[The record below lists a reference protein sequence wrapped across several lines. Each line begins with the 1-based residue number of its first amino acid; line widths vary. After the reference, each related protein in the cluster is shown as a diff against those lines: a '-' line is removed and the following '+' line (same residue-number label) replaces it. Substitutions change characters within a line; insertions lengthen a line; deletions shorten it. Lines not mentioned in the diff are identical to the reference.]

1 MTDNVVQLQ
10 NRTDSVS
17 LATYVERARTLAP
30 ALKERAADT
39 EELRRLPPETEQDL
53 HEAGL
58 FRMLQ
63 PRRVGGPEFDYV
75 ALIDIAEEL
84 AKGDAAVAWNVT
96 NLGSHHWML
105 GMFPHEAQ
113 DAIWNTDKDAL
124 IASSFIFP
132 CGKAKRVEGGYQL
145 SGRWPFSSG
154 VDPSTWNML
163 AGMVPDE
170 NEKDPAE
177 HRIFLLPK
185 QDYEIIDTWFTTGLK
200 GTGSKDVTV
209 KDVFVPGHMTLAVKN
224 VAGGPTPGSDVNEG
238 PLFRLPVF
246 ALFPFVLS
254 GCALGNA
261 QGCLDDY
268 VESTRSRASK
278 YNQAKLADFQ
288 SIQIKIAEA
297 GAKIDAARRIM
308 RSICM
313 EAMEDA
319 RANRVPD
326 LLTKTKYR
334 RDGAYSVGLCTEAVD
349 LLFAASGAGGL
360 YSKGHL
366 QRQFREAHAIAA
378 HIAFSFDA
386 AGANNGRVELGL
398 PSDNPTL

>member
-1 MTDNVVQLQ
+1 MDNVVKLQ
-10 NRTDSVS
+10 STSETTS
-17 LATYVERARTLAP
+17 LQDYVERARTLAP
-30 ALKERAADT
+30 VFKERAADT
-39 EELRRLPPETEQDL
+39 EELRRLPPQTEQDL

-58 FRMLQ
+58 FRILQ
-63 PRRVGGPEFDYV
+63 PARVGGAELDYV

-96 NLGSHHWML
+96 NLGSHHWMI
-105 GMFPHEAQ
+105 GMFNQQAQ
-113 DAIWNTDKDAL
+113 NAIWEKDRDAL

-132 CGKAKRVEGGYQL
+132 CGKAEKVEGGYRL
-145 SGRWPFSSG
+145 KGRWPFSSG

-163 AGMVPDE
+163 AGMVTSDDGRP
-170 NEKDPAE
+170 E
-177 HRIFLLPK
+177 HRVFLLPED
-185 QDYEIIDTWFTTGLK
+185 DYKIIDTWFTTGLK

-209 KDVFVPGHMTLAVKN
+209 DDVLVPDHMTLAVSD
-224 VAGGPTPGSDVNEG
+224 VSGGPTPGSDVNDG

-261 QGCLDDY
+261 QGCLDDF
-268 VESTRSRASK
+268 VENTRNRASK
-278 YNQAKLADFQ
+278 YNQAKLVDFQ

-308 RSICM
+308 RSICI
-313 EAMEDA
+313 EAMDDA
-319 RANRVPD
+319 RAGHVPD
-326 LLTKTKYR
+326 MLTKTKYR
-334 RDGAYSVGLCTEAVD
+334 RDGAFSVRLCTEAVD

-360 YSKGHL
+360 FSKDHL

-386 AGANNGRVELGL
+386 AGANQGRVELGL
-398 PSDNPTL
+398 PSENPTL